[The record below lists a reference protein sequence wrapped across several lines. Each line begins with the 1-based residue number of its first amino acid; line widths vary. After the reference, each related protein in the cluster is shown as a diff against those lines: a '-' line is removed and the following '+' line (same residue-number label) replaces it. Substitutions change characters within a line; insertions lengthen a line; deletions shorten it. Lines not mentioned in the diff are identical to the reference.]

1 MVQLFETHFRHG
13 YLKINTGKKPYAINN
28 EPKAFAYNWLFLH
41 PMSNTDTHE
50 TDQVAILTEQHVLQ
64 KAGGLHWFHWLVVSL
79 SLLLTLGVWQYSRVQ
94 VQEKIENRFSREADQ
109 VITLI
114 SERLQKYED
123 ALWSGVATI
132 SSHNGDM
139 NKQQWQVF
147 ATELHLPVKYKGING
162 IGVIH
167 NVPGEKLNTYL
178 QQQRQMRPNY
188 RIHPQHNNGYLLPIS
203 YIEPEIDNLAAVGL
217 DVAHETNRLT
227 AALKARD
234 TGEAQITGPIILVQ
248 DAEKTPGF
256 LFYAPFYDNLK
267 TDSLEE
273 RRNQFAGMVYAPFV
287 VHKLMRGTLEKNR
300 RQVGISISDNGEYL
314 YDENKKNEID
324 FDPNPQFKKTYAI
337 DVYGRQW
344 NINVWSTNAFR
355 KETQNA
361 QPMLILIGG
370 ILIDTMLLSLFLLL
384 SRANRRALM
393 FAERMSESYQH
404 KAQELQKSVSRL
416 ETSNEELAQF
426 AFAASH
432 DLQEP
437 LRTLSNFSELLEEE
451 LAGTEQ
457 SERVLLSVK
466 FISEAAERMRNLV
479 FGLMSYS
486 RIGRAPTLT
495 QVNCN
500 TLVTHVIAD
509 LDAAIDAQLTNI
521 SVGSLPTISGYETE
535 LHMLFL
541 NLISN
546 ALKFKKA
553 DTQLQLNIAC
563 VDKGKDWCFTVSD
576 NGIGIETEYLD
587 QIFMIF
593 KRLHS
598 QDTYPGSGI
607 GLANC
612 KKVVNLHGGK
622 IWVDSSLNKGS
633 TFCFTIPKVIIL

>member
-1 MVQLFETHFRHG
+1 MTNSHNQ
-13 YLKINTGKKPYAINN
+13 
-28 EPKAFAYNWLFLH
+28 
-41 PMSNTDTHE
+41 E
-50 TDQVAILTEQHVLQ
+50 TDQVAIRTEQQALQ
-64 KAGGLHWFHWLVVSL
+64 KAGGLHWFHWLVVCL
-79 SLLLTLGVWQYSRVQ
+79 SLLLTLGVWQYSRLQ
-94 VQEKIENRFSREADQ
+94 VQDKIENRFEREADQ

-123 ALWSGVATI
+123 ALWAGVATI
-132 SSHNGDM
+132 SSHKGSIDN
-139 NKQQWQVF
+139 QQWQAF
-147 ATELHLPVKYKGING
+147 ATELHLPAKYKGING

-167 NVPGEKLNTYL
+167 NVQADKLDSYL
-178 QQQRQMRPNY
+178 QEQRQLRPNY
-188 RIHPQHNNGYLLPIS
+188 AIHPQHNNDYLLPIT
-203 YIEPEIDNLAAVGL
+203 YIEPAKDNLAAVGL
-217 DVAHETNRLT
+217 DVAHEANRLN

-234 TGEAQITGPIILVQ
+234 SGQAQITGPIILVQ

-256 LFYAPFYDNLK
+256 LFYAPFY
-267 TDSLEE
+267 TDLQNDDLSA
-273 RRNQFAGMVYAPFV
+273 RRNNFAGMVYAPFV
-287 VHKLMRGTLEKNR
+287 VHKLMRGTLEKSR
-300 RQVGISISDNGEYL
+300 RQVGISISDNGDYL
-314 YDENKKNEID
+314 YDENTANETD
-324 FDPNPQFKKTYAI
+324 FDPEPLFTKTYPI

-344 NINVWSTNAFR
+344 QVNVWSTKAFR
-355 KETQNA
+355 TETQNS
-361 QPMLILIGG
+361 QPTLILIGG
-370 ILIDTMLLSLFLLL
+370 IFIDTMLLSLFLLL
-384 SRANRRALM
+384 SRANRRALL
-393 FAERMSESYQH
+393 FAERMSESYQY
-404 KAQELQKSVSRL
+404 KAQELQKSVVRL
-416 ETSNEELAQF
+416 EASNEELAQF

-451 LAGTEQ
+451 LAGKEQ

-486 RIGRAPTLT
+486 RIGREPTLT

-500 TLVTHVIAD
+500 NLVADVIAD
-509 LDAAIDAQLTNI
+509 LDAAIDHSNTNI
-521 SVGSLPTISGYETE
+521 SIAKLPTISGFETE

-553 DTQLQLNIAC
+553 DTNLQIDIVC

-576 NGIGIETEYLD
+576 NGIGIEAEYLD

-598 QDTYPGSGI
+598 QDVYPGSGI

-612 KKVVNLHGGK
+612 KKVINLHSGK
-622 IWVDSSLNKGS
+622 IWVNSSLNKGS
-633 TFCFTIPKVIIL
+633 TFSFTIPKVITL